1 MQPPRRGYP
10 AWMAPQGVAP
20 PPSRGSRPLAIT
32 LNGRRT
38 DACTA
43 SVQPALAGAWAS
55 NLRVIQG
62 VTATKLAY
70 PPAAPGGSRPTAV
83 SGVG

>member
-1 MQPPRRGYP
+1 MAPRGVVPPR
-10 AWMAPQGVAP
+10 
-20 PPSRGSRPLAIT
+20 SRGSWVRPLAVKLT
-32 LNGRRT
+32 GRRM

-55 NLRVIQG
+55 NLRVIQR

-70 PPAAPGGSRPTAV
+70 PPAAPGGSRPTVV
-83 SGVG
+83 SGVE